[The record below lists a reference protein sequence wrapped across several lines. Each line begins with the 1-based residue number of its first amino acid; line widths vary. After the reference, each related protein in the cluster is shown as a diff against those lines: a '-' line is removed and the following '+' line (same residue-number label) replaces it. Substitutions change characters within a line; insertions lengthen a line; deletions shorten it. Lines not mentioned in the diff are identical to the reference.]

1 MFFLFFFAIIS
12 LHSIRMCLQIGVNM
26 KRLSRIFRIY
36 SEASIAVL
44 MAAGCIV
51 ELLCAVGLYLYNA
64 PVLALCALVAACFF
78 SLASSSFAVSVYRDA
93 KRSNLI

>member
-26 KRLSRIFRIY
+26 KRLSLVFRIY
-36 SEASIAVL
+36 SEAPMAVL
-44 MAAGCIV
+44 MAIGCLV
-51 ELLCAVGLYLYNA
+51 ELLCSLGLYSYNA
-64 PVLALCALVAACFF
+64 HVLALCALVAAGFF
-78 SLASSSFAVSVYRDA
+78 ALAASAFATSVYRDA

>member
-1 MFFLFFFAIIS
+1 MHIQSECINL
-12 LHSIRMCLQIGVNM
+12 IGVNM
-26 KRLSRIFRIY
+26 KTISRLFRIY
-36 SEASIAVL
+36 SEASIAVF
-44 MAAGCIV
+44 MAVGCIV

-78 SLASSSFAVSVYRDA
+78 SLASSAFASSVYKDA

>member
-1 MFFLFFFAIIS
+1 M
-12 LHSIRMCLQIGVNM
+12 GVNM
-26 KRLSRIFRIY
+26 KTLSLLFRIY

-44 MAAGCIV
+44 MAAGCMV

-78 SLASSSFAVSVYRDA
+78 SLASSSFAVSVYIDA

>member
-1 MFFLFFFAIIS
+1 MHIQSECIYL
-12 LHSIRMCLQIGVNM
+12 IGVNM
-26 KRLSRIFRIY
+26 KKLSLLFRIY
-36 SEASIAVL
+36 SECSMAVV
-44 MAAGCIV
+44 MAVGCIV

-78 SLASSSFAVSVYRDA
+78 SLASNAFAVSVYKDA